1 MDQTVLSGLFALG
14 GAIIGG
20 LVTIGATVISNRKQV
35 NLELKKQKIE
45 YFNLKR
51 GRLEEILQVT
61 SKRFYA
67 DNVLDNTLEVL
78 LLFRNNSHFISNN
91 MIVTLLNSLQNII
104 DEYNIIAQQES
115 STQKDQLIHK
125 ICTQIND
132 IISDLNLII
141 ENTLKVIILT
151 LEKEIIK

>member
-91 MIVTLLNSLQNII
+91 KIVTLLNSLQNII

>member
-20 LVTIGATVISNRKQV
+20 LVTIGATIISNRKQV

-51 GRLEEILQVT
+51 GRLEGILQVT

>member
-1 MDQTVLSGLFALG
+1 MIDLIKSEGFWVCF
-14 GAIIGG
+14 GAIIG
-20 LVTIGATVISNRKQV
+20 ATVGAITTYIVSKQTSK
-35 NLELKKQKIE
+35 LEVKKQRIE
-45 YFNLKR
+45 YLNLKR

-67 DNVLDNTLEVL
+67 DNVIDNTLEVF

-104 DEYNIIAQQES
+104 DEYKVIAQQES
-115 STQKDQLIHK
+115 PTQKHQQIHK

-132 IISDLNLII
+132 II
-141 ENTLKVIILT
+141 
-151 LEKEIIK
+151 